1 MVDVEG
7 SPGASGRVHAAFS
20 PYPAAAA
27 TARDTPYHRV
37 VLRADVVA
45 VVQAVERCCFL
56 LEKMGV
62 VVVHVI
68 VDVVVA
74 VFAAHADEDVAEM
87 CSREGATNF
96 VG

>member
-1 MVDVEG
+1 MVSALNVC
-7 SPGASGRVHAAFS
+7 RVCQS
-20 PYPAAAA
+20 AAA
-27 TARDTPYHRV
+27 TARDTPQHRV

-45 VVQAVERCCFL
+45 VVHAVHRYFFL
-56 LEKMGV
+56 LEEMCV
-62 VVVHVI
+62 DLVVHVI